1 VSILNHACVGSND
14 RIRAAKFYDA
24 ALGALGVNNLGELGE
39 VATLYGIDNPDFII
53 LTPMDGNPA
62 TIANGET
69 IGFKAATRDAVHK
82 FHEAGLA
89 AGGTCEGAP
98 GPRDFSPTAYAS
110 YLRDPDGH
118 KICAYCFADE

>member
-1 VSILNHACVGSND
+1 MSILNHVCVGSSD
-14 RIRAAKFYDA
+14 RIKSAKFYDA

-39 VATLYGIDNPDFII
+39 MATLYGIDNPDFII

-62 TIANGET
+62 TVGNGET
-69 IGFKAATRDAVHK
+69 IGFKAETRDAVHK

-98 GPRDFSPTAYAS
+98 GSRNFSPTAYGS

>member
-1 VSILNHACVGSND
+1 MSILNHVCVGSSD
-14 RIRAAKFYDA
+14 RIKSAKFYDA

-39 VATLYGIDNPDFII
+39 MATLYGIDNPDFII

-62 TIANGET
+62 TVGNGET
-69 IGFKAATRDAVHK
+69 IGFKAETRDAVHK

-89 AGGTCEGAP
+89 AGGTCEGAS
-98 GPRDFSPTAYAS
+98 GSRNFSPTAYAS
-110 YLRDPDGH
+110 YLRYSDGH

>member
-1 VSILNHACVGSND
+1 MSILNHVCVGSSD
-14 RIRAAKFYDA
+14 RIKSAKFYDA

-39 VATLYGIDNPDFII
+39 MATLYGIDNPDFII

-62 TIANGET
+62 TVGNGET
-69 IGFKAATRDAVHK
+69 IGFKAETRDAVHK

-98 GPRDFSPTAYAS
+98 GSRNFSPTAYAS
-110 YLRDPDGH
+110 YLRDPAGH